1 MQQNFLQLMSEKEAG
16 FSKGQRALAT
26 YIREHYDRA
35 AYMTA
40 SRLGTVVNVSE
51 STVVRFANALGFEGY
66 PEMQHALQEL
76 ARTNL
81 TAAQRMGVADT
92 LMDRDTL
99 LDKVLLGDADKI
111 RRTLEALDR
120 DAFRMAVDKIVQAK
134 HIYIIGSRSS
144 ATLAGFLNFNF
155 RMMFDNVS
163 LVEVSS
169 GGEVFEH
176 ILNIGKDDV
185 LVAISF
191 PRYSN
196 RTVRAVQYAHSNG
209 ADVVALTD
217 SAQSPLAP
225 YADQLLTARSDMAS
239 FVDSLVAPLSII
251 NAMVV
256 ALAREKQDAV
266 TERLRR
272 LEVIWDE
279 YDVYDKTTT

>member
-251 NAMVV
+251 NAMVAAVSMSRHDEV
-256 ALAREKQDAV
+256 AAR
-266 TERLRR
+266 LCR
-272 LEVIWDE
+272 LEEIWDE
-279 YDVYDKTTT
+279 YDIYNKNG